1 VFNAQGALVRKNAEK
16 ERGSVVAIKILL
28 CYAYDDEGMK
38 NELKAHLS
46 PLERISL
53 ITIQDPRNIDAGSEW
68 KQAMETYLN
77 EAQVILLLASSSFID
92 SDYCYKMQMQRAIEH
107 HEHKE
112 ARVIPVIL
120 RPVYLDIPPF
130 DKLQALPDESKP
142 ITRWA
147 HRDDGF
153 ENVVVGI
160 AKVVKQWNTQSLP
173 DPQAER
179 KAFMADLDQTIEAVK
194 AQLQPQPRAIATANT
209 LQQLSIFIPNDVTL
223 ADLLVGWRTLA
234 HPLKEG
240 EDPATAQRRITCDQ
254 LADIAAQ
261 FTTAAGSLAQAI
273 KTWRIWRDAFQK
285 SDDARQAAMAKT
297 FARELSELQ
306 DAAH

>member
-1 VFNAQGALVRKNAEK
+1 LTF
-16 ERGSVVAIKILL
+16 I
-28 CYAYDDEGMK
+28 
-38 NELKAHLS
+38 
-46 PLERISL
+46 
-53 ITIQDPRNIDAGSEW
+53 
-68 KQAMETYLN
+68 
-77 EAQVILLLASSSFID
+77 SSFIA
-92 SDYCYKMQMQRAIEH
+92 SDYCYKMQMQRAIER

-120 RPVYLDIPPF
+120 RAVYLDIPPF

-147 HRDDGF
+147 HQDDGF

-160 AKVVKQWNTQSLP
+160 AKVVKQWNTQTLP
-173 DPQAER
+173 DPTAER
-179 KAFMADLDQTIEAVK
+179 KAFMADLDQMIEAVK
-194 AQLQPQPRAIATANT
+194 AQLQPQPRALATANT

-223 ADLLVGWRTLA
+223 ADLLAGWRTLSR
-234 HPLKEG
+234 PLQEG
-240 EDPATAQRRITCDQ
+240 EEPATVQRRITCGQ

-261 FTTAAGSLAQAI
+261 FTTAVGSLAQAI
-273 KTWRIWRDAFQK
+273 KTWQIWQDAFQK
-285 SDDARQAAMAKT
+285 SDDARQATMAKT